1 MLTLILIGLVGGFVT
16 AVSPCVLPVLPL
28 VLLSGGVPASGTAA
42 GPAHKGR
49 SYAVMGGLVVSF
61 SLITLFGTLVLGAL
75 PLPQD
80 IIRWVGLGVLLL
92 LGVAMMFPAVQ
103 DLLER
108 PFARIGQRQI
118 GGRRSGFVLGLAL
131 GAVYVPCAGPVLAAI
146 TVAGATQRIGVQT
159 AALAVAF
166 AIGTAIPL
174 LFFALAGRRIGE
186 RVRAFRNRQR
196 GVRFV
201 AGLAFVLLAFGLT
214 FNVTDVLQRSVPDY
228 TARVNKAIA
237 DSGIAEALDTNRNQS
252 LRRCAAEPASGL
264 LDCGTAPEISGIQQ
278 WLNTPQGAPL
288 TESAR
293 AGKVVLVDFWAY
305 SCINCHRSIQHVN
318 AWYEKYRSAGLE
330 VIGVHTPEYAFEH
343 VPGNVRAGAERLD
356 ITYPV
361 ALDNEF
367 RTWENFD
374 NYAWPTEY
382 LIDARGQVRHVA
394 VGEGNYSHRE
404 SLIRKLLADARPGIA
419 LPPPTGL
426 PDATPTDPNQTREV
440 ALGAGRSGPVAN
452 GSLDEGTDTFTY
464 PAEIGSGEAALDGTW
479 SADRESVTS
488 GPDAGI
494 KLNFS
499 ASEVHIDVGGTGTI
513 TATLDGKTTTHTI
526 SGAPNI
532 HRLVSGTKPRQG
544 LLTLTLTPGL
554 KVHSFTFG

>member
-201 AGLAFVLLAFGLT
+201 AGLTFVLLAFGLT

-288 TESAR
+288 TASAR

-361 ALDNEF
+361 ALDNDF

-419 LPPPTGL
+419 LPPPPVSRTPLRPTRTRPGRS
-426 PDATPTDPNQTREV
+426 PWAPGAAAPSPTDPWTKAPTPSPTRR
-440 ALGAGRSGPVAN
+440 RSGPAR
-452 GSLDEGTDTFTY
+452 
-464 PAEIGSGEAALDGTW
+464 PPW
-479 SADRESVTS
+479 
-488 GPDAGI
+488 
-494 KLNFS
+494 
-499 ASEVHIDVGGTGTI
+499 
-513 TATLDGKTTTHTI
+513 TAP
-526 SGAPNI
+526 GAPTGS
-532 HRLVSGTKPRQG
+532 R
-544 LLTLTLTPGL
+544 
-554 KVHSFTFG
+554 